1 VRRLLRSMGDMAGV
15 PIEPIEQ
22 TQLLDEMHSIPG
34 VVFAGV
40 PGGKRWIVDA
50 VCDWLTMVFAFSWR

>member
-1 VRRLLRSMGDMAGV
+1 
-15 PIEPIEQ
+15 
-22 TQLLDEMHSIPG
+22 MHSIPG